1 MLWVVL
7 PSFLHIFQIDLYI
20 KTAIMDIN
28 EERTLKL
35 SGSSRVVSD
44 YFEICIHNILF
55 QRHVYPKEDFKVI
68 RKFGLNL
75 VHSKDD
81 EVIRYIKQ
89 ITRQLHRWIV
99 DGKINMLTMLIVSK
113 EANQISE
120 KWMFY
125 IDLIHDKGEYD
136 YSSTNNGRTIEDVKT
151 LEDIQ
156 KEIQLIIRQISS
168 SITFLPEFEDPQTF
182 KILVHTTDNFEAPK
196 DWDDAKLSTDIEG
209 SGVESVKFDNFA
221 TDNHKVSTFV
231 TYQTREQ

>member
-1 MLWVVL
+1 MEVN
-7 PSFLHIFQIDLYI
+7 D
-20 KTAIMDIN
+20 
-28 EERTLKL
+28 ERTLKL

-75 VHSKDD
+75 VYSKDD
-81 EVIRYIKQ
+81 EVISYIKQ

-99 DGKINMLTMLIVSK
+99 DGKINVLTMLIVSK
-113 EANQISE
+113 ETNQVSE
-120 KWMFY
+120 KWMFH
-125 IDLIHDKGEYD
+125 IDLVHDKSEED
-136 YSSTNNGRTIEDVKT
+136 PSSTSNSRNVKGVKT

-196 DWDDAKLSTDIEG
+196 DWDDANLSTDIEG
-209 SGVESVKFDNFA
+209 KGVESVKFDNFA
-221 TDNHKVSTFV
+221 TGNHKVSTFV